1 MNTVSALI
9 LRLIARSMNILI
21 LTYHRHPLLNRGELQ
36 KATDLGINPEQ
47 TSFEPTHIFKSDG
60 YTTRAFNPD
69 SIRKLSF
76 DSSTISA
83 GRVSGGNE
91 SRNKSRSVSW
101 GDAKVKG
108 NSHDVHNT
116 GDSYSNSDDDSYDGS
131 DNDLDSELE
140 FERQQNGPSSS
151 NSINLS
157 TKTVAENLPVDKD
170 GILPQRSGERSSFVT
185 IGFIGQPN
193 AGKSSLINALAGRK
207 VVSVSSTP
215 GHTKHLQ
222 TIFLNPHTR
231 VCDCPG
237 LVFPSVGVPYPL
249 QVLSG
254 QINIAQVRETYSTL
268 AYVGARYPLER
279 CYALDLLYTMP
290 GKMGSDEGT
299 QRSGWSGFSLAEAHA
314 IKKSYYTSK
323 QRPDTHRAGNEMLR
337 DLQTGRIVF
346 TMSPPD
352 SS

>member
-1 MNTVSALI
+1 
-9 LRLIARSMNILI
+9 
-21 LTYHRHPLLNRGELQ
+21 LNRGELQ

-47 TSFEPTHIFKSDG
+47 ISFEPTHIFKSDG

-69 SIRKLSF
+69 SNRKLSF
-76 DSSTISA
+76 DLSSVSHLSA
-83 GRVSGGNE
+83 GKISGGNE

-108 NSHDVHNT
+108 DSHDRNHNKDYYDVHNT
-116 GDSYSNSDDDSYDGS
+116 DDSYSNSDDDSYDGS
-131 DNDLDSELE
+131 DNDPDLELE
-140 FERQQNGPSSS
+140 FERQRNGPSSS
-151 NSINLS
+151 DSINLS
-157 TKTVAENLPVDKD
+157 TETVTETLPVDKD

-237 LVFPSVGVPYPL
+237 LVFPSVGAPYPL

-279 CYALDLLYTMP
+279 CYALDLSYTMS
-290 GKMGSDEGT
+290 GKMGCDEGT
-299 QRSGWSGFSLAEAHA
+299 QRSGWSGFGLAEAHA

-352 SS
+352 SF

>member
-1 MNTVSALI
+1 VKAKRDLYDKNNDRDYYNTDNS
-9 LRLIARSMNILI
+9 N
-21 LTYHRHPLLNRGELQ
+21 E
-36 KATDLGINPEQ
+36 
-47 TSFEPTHIFKSDG
+47 FSD
-60 YTTRAFNPD
+60 
-69 SIRKLSF
+69 
-76 DSSTISA
+76 
-83 GRVSGGNE
+83 
-91 SRNKSRSVSW
+91 
-101 GDAKVKG
+101 
-108 NSHDVHNT
+108 
-116 GDSYSNSDDDSYDGS
+116 SDDDSDDGI
-131 DNDLDSELE
+131 DNYSDSELE
-140 FERQQNGPSSS
+140 FERQPNKLDLSDSV
-151 NSINLS
+151 ILS
-157 TKTVAENLPVDKD
+157 TEEATETLPVDKD
-170 GILPQRSGERSSFVT
+170 GISPQRSGERSSFIT

-222 TIFLNPHTR
+222 TIFLNTHTR

-237 LVFPSVGVPYPL
+237 LVFPSVWAPYPL

-279 CYALDLLYTMP
+279 SYGLDLSYTIP
-290 GKMGSDEGT
+290 GRKGSDEEPK
-299 QRSGWSGFSLAEAHA
+299 RSGWSGFSLAEAHA

-346 TMSPPD
+346 TLSPPD
-352 SS
+352 NI

>member
-1 MNTVSALI
+1 LI
-9 LRLIARSMNILI
+9 YSHCNANISSI
-21 LTYHRHPLLNRGELQ
+21 SRGELS
-36 KATDLGINPEQ
+36 KLADLGINPKQ
-47 TSFEPTHIFKSDG
+47 ISFEPTHIFKSNG
-60 YTTRAFNPD
+60 YISGGNLNP
-69 SIRKLSF
+69 IRKLSI
-76 DSSTISA
+76 DSSSSYLLSA
-83 GRVSGGNE
+83 EINSEGNE

-101 GDAKVKG
+101 GDAKVKRDPYDKNHDRDYYNTD
-108 NSHDVHNT
+108 NSD
-116 GDSYSNSDDDSYDGS
+116 GFSNSDDDSDDGI
-131 DNDLDSELE
+131 DNNSDSELE
-140 FERQQNGPSSS
+140 FERQPNSLDVSDSVIPS
-151 NSINLS
+151 IGTA
-157 TKTVAENLPVDKD
+157 TKALPVDKD
-170 GILPQRSGERSSFVT
+170 GISPQRSGERSSFIT

-193 AGKSSLINALAGRK
+193 AGKSSLINSLAGRK

-237 LVFPSVGVPYPL
+237 LVFPSVGAPYPL

-279 CYALDLLYTMP
+279 CYTLDLSYTVP
-290 GKMGSDEGT
+290 GRKGGDEEPK
-299 QRSGWSGFSLAEAHA
+299 RSRWSGFTLAEAHA

-352 SS
+352 SI